1 MGNAVR
7 IFVAF
12 CRENRN
18 RFMSTSTV
26 CDCCDLRLL
35 QIARLHSSLV
45 TVLHDYISR
54 KMDSV
59 KHESEIK

>member
-12 CRENRN
+12 CRENRS
-18 RFMSTSTV
+18 RFVSTSM
-26 CDCCDLRLL
+26 DNDMRLL

-45 TVLHDYISR
+45 TILHDHISR
-54 KMDSV
+54 EMDE